1 MSSSSKRRKRTSG
14 SRSIL
19 LRCLAGLIALAL
31 LCVSGVFWWTQQ
43 PLIPADGKPVE
54 FAIRAGSGVNAS
66 AQQIADAGA
75 PVNPMLFALLVRVN
89 GNGGKLKAGQ
99 YELKPG
105 ATPMRLMQQLVRGEF
120 AQESLTII
128 EGWTFRQMR
137 QVVAAHPALKHDAE
151 QLSDKALLEK
161 LGVDYRHPEGLF
173 FPDTYLFAKG
183 ASELQIYRQAHAALI
198 KRLNEQ
204 WQKRDASLPYKTP
217 YEALIMA
224 SIVEKETGQKSER
237 NMIAGVFV
245 NRLKKG
251 MLLQTDPTVIYGMGE
266 SYQGNI
272 RKRDLQTDT
281 PYNTYTRAG
290 LPPTPIALPGAQSL
304 AAAFSPAATDALYFV
319 ARGDGTSQFSG
330 NLDDHNRAV
339 NQYQRKM
346 KSTTP

>member
-1 MSSSSKRRKRTSG
+1 M
-14 SRSIL
+14 
-19 LRCLAGLIALAL
+19 RCLAGFIALAL
-31 LCVSGVFWWTQQ
+31 LCAGGVFWWTQQ

-137 QVVAAHPALKHDAE
+137 QVVAAHPALKHDVA
-151 QLSDKALLEK
+151 QLSDQELLAK
-161 LGVDYRHPEGLF
+161 LGADYRHPEGLF

-183 ASELQIYRQAHAALI
+183 SSELLLYRQAHAALT

-204 WQKRDASLPYKTP
+204 WQKRDAALPYKTP

-237 NMIAGVFV
+237 DMIAGVFV
-245 NRLKKG
+245 NRLRKG

-266 SYQGNI
+266 LYQGNI

-304 AAAFSPAATDALYFV
+304 AAAFRPAATDALYFV

-339 NQYQRKM
+339 NQYQRKI